1 MAGGDE
7 AKPVAKAVGRPR
19 TKSGALAVLLAS
31 YGHVGATQVD
41 LVEQV
46 CQVSRWSASQIVAG
60 AVLLRPQDL
69 ASLAILFD
77 AAELHELAQAQGAP
91 GLADCLAAIVAR
103 APESA
108 FHADDGSEVILDD

>member
-60 AVLLRPQDL
+60 A
-69 ASLAILFD
+69 
-77 AAELHELAQAQGAP
+77 ELHELAQAQGAP